1 MSDVPPTLPAL
12 DGVPDPLSDAAPP
25 LPALTPVG
33 ARRPSRTR
41 AQLASARAVALV
53 VSLGWLFGQLLV
65 LGARGDLSRV
75 PLVYVLAFGVA
86 PIVVGALCVLAAGS
100 AGRLGLGAR
109 TGLLAGLAL
118 FPPLAFVLAA
128 LFASPP
134 YAAAASGDFRDG
146 VFCFHMAVAWT
157 VLPLLSAGVAL
168 RGTFVGRS
176 GWRSAALGTAAGLIA
191 AAVITLH
198 CPLSGS
204 FHVGLGH
211 GGAVIASALLGA
223 FALSRVTRA

>member
-1 MSDVPPTLPAL
+1 MSDVPPTLPGLEAI
-12 DGVPDPLSDAAPP
+12 PDPLSDAAPP
-25 LPALTPVG
+25 LPALSPAH

-41 AQLASARAVALV
+41 AELSRARAVALV
-53 VSLGWLFGQLLV
+53 VSVGWLFGQLLV
-65 LGARGDLSRV
+65 LGARGDLGRV
-75 PLVYVLAFGVA
+75 PAAYVLAFGVA
-86 PIVVGALCVLAAGS
+86 PIVVGALCLVSASS

-118 FPPLAFVLAA
+118 LPPLAFVFGA
-128 LFASPP
+128 LVVPPP
-134 YAAAASGDFRDG
+134 YAGAAGGDFRDG

-176 GWRSAALGTAAGLIA
+176 AWRSAALGTATGLTA

-198 CPLSGS
+198 CPLSS
-204 FHVGLGH
+204 SLHVALGH
-211 GGAVIASALLGA
+211 GGAVVASALLGA
-223 FALSRVTRA
+223 FALSRITRA